1 LETEQQ
7 IANQV
12 KEKQADNEMLRREV
26 DQKMTRLMNLRDTLP
41 QEVIDNKTT
50 MRIKFSFCLFV
61 CLL

>member
-1 LETEQQ
+1 METEQQ